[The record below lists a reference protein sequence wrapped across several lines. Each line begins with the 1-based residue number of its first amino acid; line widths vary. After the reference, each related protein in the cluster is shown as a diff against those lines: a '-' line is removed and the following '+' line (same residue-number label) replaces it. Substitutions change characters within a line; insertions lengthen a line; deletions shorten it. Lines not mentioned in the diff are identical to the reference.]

1 MKKLGLFLLL
11 QCAVV
16 VAFGQ
21 ARGNANQQNKPYQ
34 QQKYQSEYSN
44 NQSPASVAN
53 AASAVRN
60 DVTFD
65 IKILM
70 NVKADSYLA
79 IFHLSQVGRRTG
91 EIDTLMNKRI
101 NGFKQA
107 LANVAIPEKDIF
119 IDMLTFVP
127 VYEYVVER
135 KLFSKTYNEVPQGF
149 EMKKNIHV
157 RFKDERVLDK
167 IVTAAAQNE
176 IYDLVRVDYF
186 VDDMEAVYDKMRE
199 KAVKIAAKKEKL
211 QQDLGV
217 NLSNRYRYVN
227 DQTAVSMP
235 YDNYF
240 QYQAYTNN
248 NLLNSNLADKKGKV
262 EHVEKAW
269 TLYYQPIAYKDFDA
283 VINPSVLEPVVQFT
297 YNLKITYFR
306 NKENKEDT
314 PQPLEKTVIQKQYY
328 VLKPDGT
335 LQFLDIK

>member
-1 MKKLGLFLLL
+1 MKKLSLFLLL
-11 QCAVV
+11 QCVVV

-21 ARGNANQQNKPYQ
+21 ARGNANQQQNVYQ
-34 QQKYQSEYSN
+34 QQKYQQEN
-44 NQSPASVAN
+44 QKNQSRRNIASAG
-53 AASAVRN
+53 SAVRN

-101 NGFKQA
+101 NGFKRA
-107 LANVAIPEKDIF
+107 LANVAIPEKDVF

-135 KLFSKTYNEVPQGF
+135 KLFSKTYNEVPKGF

-167 IVTAAAQNE
+167 IVSAAAQNE

-186 VDDMEAVYDKMRE
+186 VDDMEAVYDTMRE

-211 QQDLGV
+211 QRDLGV
-217 NLSNRYRYVN
+217 DLSNRYRYVN
-227 DQTAVSMP
+227 DKTAVSMP

-248 NLLNSNLADKKGKV
+248 NLFNANSVVKKGKV
-262 EHVEKAW
+262 QRAEKAW

-297 YNLKITYFR
+297 YNLKITYIR

-314 PQPLEKTVIQKQYY
+314 PKVREKTVIQKQYY
-328 VLKPDGT
+328 ILKPDGT
-335 LQFLDIK
+335 VQFLDIK

>member
-1 MKKLGLFLLL
+1 MKKLGFFLLL
-11 QCAVV
+11 QCIAVIG
-16 VAFGQ
+16 FGQ
-21 ARGNANQQNKPYQ
+21 ARGNANQQNRAYQ
-34 QQKYQSEYSN
+34 KDKYNSSYN
-44 NQSPASVAN
+44 NKSRPVVAL
-53 AASAVRN
+53 AGSAIRN

-101 NGFKQA
+101 NGFKRA
-107 LANVAIPEKDIF
+107 LTRVNIPEKDVF

-135 KLFSKTYNEVPQGF
+135 KLFSKTYNEVPKGF

-186 VDDMEAVYDKMRE
+186 VDDMEGVYDTMRE
-199 KAVKIAAKKEKL
+199 KAVTIAAKKEKL
-211 QQDLGV
+211 HQDLGV
-217 NLSNRYRYVN
+217 DLSSRYRYVN
-227 DQTAVSMP
+227 DKSAVSMP

-248 NLLNSNLADKKGKV
+248 NLFSNSLIAKKGKV
-262 EHVEKAW
+262 QLAEKAW

-283 VINPSVLEPVVQFT
+283 VITPSVLEPVVQFT
-297 YNLKITYFR
+297 YNLKITYLR
-306 NKENKEDT
+306 NKENKEET
-314 PQPLEKTVIQKQYY
+314 PKVPEKTVIKKQYY
-328 VLKPDGT
+328 VLKPDGS